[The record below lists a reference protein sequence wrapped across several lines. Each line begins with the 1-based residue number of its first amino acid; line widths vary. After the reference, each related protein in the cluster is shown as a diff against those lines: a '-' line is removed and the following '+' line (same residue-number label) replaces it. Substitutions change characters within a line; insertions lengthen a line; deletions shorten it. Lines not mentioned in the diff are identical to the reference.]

1 MTHRASLLGRGYD
14 DQLDSPRVKFRRAL
28 FLGGLSIVLP
38 GSAQIIKGVRWV
50 GVVALLAWVALGAVG
65 AGVLWHYRDD
75 RAGLIGMAASPTT
88 LLTLRITLAVVALV
102 WFLLFVDA
110 IRLAQPRSLP
120 GWRRAFVLVTATV
133 TSVAVVGG
141 TAYAS
146 QLVGVQRDVVTKVFT
161 EKEVKPPLEGR
172 YNILLIGSDSGK
184 DRTGIRPDSLTVVS
198 IDADTGRTVLVSLP
212 RNLEKVPF
220 PKDSP
225 MRQLYP
231 YGYNCGSE
239 CLINAVHTE
248 AAGRKDLYPK
258 SKDPGLSATID
269 AVRGATGLDI
279 NYYVMVN
286 LRGFSSLVDAV
297 GGVEMD
303 VKTQIAMF
311 GHDDAYKQQYIEPG
325 KQRLNG
331 YKALW
336 YARSRVQSD
345 DYTRMGRQKCLM
357 SAMLSQLSP
366 EKVLLRAQKI
376 AESSKALFTT
386 SIPAKELGP
395 FGDLALK
402 SRNTKITT
410 VSLVPPVVDTT
421 NPDYAK
427 IHRMVAKAIERSEA
441 KDDGPSAKPSP
452 SASKSSGS
460 PASPSPSSSPS
471 KDDSQE
477 SANNSDDLST
487 AC

>member
-1 MTHRASLLGRGYD
+1 MTHRATLLGRGYD
-14 DQLDSPRVKFRRAL
+14 DQLDSPRVRFRRAL
-28 FLGGLSIVLP
+28 VLGGLSIVLP
-38 GSAQIIKGVRWV
+38 GSAQIIKGVRWL

-75 RAGLIGMAASPTT
+75 RAGLIGMAASPGT

-120 GWRRAFVLVTATV
+120 GWRRAFLLVTATV

-161 EKEVKPPLEGR
+161 EKVVKPPLEGR

-184 DRTGIRPDSLTVVS
+184 DREGIRPDSLTVVS

-220 PKDSP
+220 PRDSP
-225 MRQLYP
+225 MRRLYP

-248 AAGRKDLYPK
+248 AANRKDLYPK

-325 KQRLNG
+325 RQRLNG

-366 EKVLLRAQKI
+366 QTVLLRAQRI

-402 SRNTKITT
+402 SRDTKITT

-421 NPDYAK
+421 NPDYPK
-427 IHRMVAKAIERSEA
+427 IHRLVARAIKKSEA
-441 KDDGPSAKPSP
+441 KDDPPAGTKSPPAVKPSTSPSP
-452 SASKSSGS
+452 SAS
-460 PASPSPSSSPS
+460 ASP
-471 KDDSQE
+471 DESQE